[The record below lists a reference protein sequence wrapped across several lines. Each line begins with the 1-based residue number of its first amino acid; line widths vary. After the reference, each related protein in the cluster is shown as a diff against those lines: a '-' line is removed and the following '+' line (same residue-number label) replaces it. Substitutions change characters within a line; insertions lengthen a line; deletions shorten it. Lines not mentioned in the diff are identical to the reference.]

1 MAGASSL
8 VIVLALDGMRHGA
21 VAQEFMSGTASIS
34 NQTISSSQTTG
45 GAGSG
50 GGAGLGGA
58 MFVGDGAT
66 VNLDNVDFLGNTAM
80 GGQGGAGKTGGA
92 MNSRSGGTPPA
103 ASNDGQDGSSGGA
116 FVNSGDGVG
125 GSGGEAGQDGTNSA
139 GGAGGDGGSGSNG
152 SLSTAD
158 LVKAIADQVTAAY
171 EAVSEPTVAGL
182 YTALATAFTT
192 ASGAAAVGGVNV
204 GGPAPNP
211 ALATALAT
219 VAGTMTTKA
228 GEAGTSSGVAAVQLA
243 AEAAYITALQVTTYA
258 TGASGLGGDAGD
270 GGAGGAGAFGFGGGA
285 GGAGGNGGA
294 AVGASAALGGDGGNG
309 GDGGRGGFGGGG
321 GMGGNRGLDGDSGR
335 DVPPSDIGSFWGA
348 GGAAGFGGGVGS
360 TADGSANGTGGG
372 GGSGFGGAV
381 FVADGGTLNITGNAT
396 FAGNS
401 VFGGSSANGGE
412 AGQAAGSDLFMM
424 TGSTVNLDPGEGNTI
439 TFNGS
444 IADDSR
450 ASIAGTGIASGS
462 GAGITVKSGRVIFN
476 GTNTY
481 TGGTTI
487 AGGVLQADDGTG
499 IHNGSNINF
508 AGGVLQT
515 SGTFDRFLGT
525 APDRVQWT
533 GSGGFAAIG
542 GDLTVRLNSG
552 AGLTWGQGSFVT
564 DGASLL
570 FGSDSADSDVTFVN
584 GIDLAGGTRTI
595 VNNGGADGGNRAI
608 LAGVLSN
615 GGLVLGDGTTEG
627 TIVLTGRN
635 THQGSTTVN
644 SGTNLVL
651 SGGGSIGSSSEVAV
665 DGSLD
670 ISETD
675 DGASLVSLSGD
686 GSVELG
692 IKDLTISNGST
703 GFSGIV
709 SGTGGLS
716 VNGGTQTLS
725 GVNTFS
731 GATAIAGGAELAL
744 KGNGE
749 ISASAGVMADGLFNI
764 ARIGQDAQI
773 SAFAGSGTLRLGN
786 RRLTVTNASTTFSGT
801 IEGSGGF
808 AVSGGRQTLEN
819 VQSSSRLIAVDGGRI
834 AVNGGSV
841 TAGAGDAALSV
852 ENGGTIETIGTRL
865 QSDTAMVSA
874 SFNKGGRVANVTL
887 GNGTVLDQGDATLLQ
902 VARTGE
908 GSDAIVNLRIDNGA
922 EVSGDVIDRDAKT
935 GNGATTVTIA
945 DGASWSGL
953 ADAAGFTIEAGASAV
968 FEDGSRIDGGL
979 TVEAGGSADGQ
990 NLAVTGDAVIDDS
1003 ALTGNVFIVGDLD
1016 LNGLLSPGQSPGRIA
1031 IGGNLTSSTASS
1043 SKFEVTFGLTDP
1055 QAGVDYD
1062 QLSVGGDANEQLVID
1077 LQRLN
1082 PNRGTELGNIGAMEL
1097 IRIGGN
1103 NATAFRLA
1111 DRFTQNGH
1119 EVMLEKRMRGADSAA
1134 MVLPIP
1140 PGGGPQDETTFFGPG
1155 DLTVYGLT
1163 AFVQDET
1170 FGLTALAGTAGYSV
1184 RSTLGTAIERRG
1196 ALDPAD
1202 RRTSWLRAGAT
1213 ASDIDDHVDQTQ
1225 TLVFTEVGTD
1235 LFEIGGLRL
1244 GLIGSH
1250 ASSNG
1255 EVTTNTGLNDLSG
1268 TLYSAG
1274 LQANWSDLNGNYVD
1288 AVGLYSFS
1296 DWTFTPTRGGALTAD
1311 AETFTA
1317 VLEAGRQFGSDA
1329 ASITPWVQF
1338 TYQTTSITNVKSEWL
1353 DAFQLIDAESSVLRA
1368 GLRAEGRVNGI
1379 APYADVALSH
1389 DLGGENVIM
1398 VDGFE
1403 FASGMGGT
1411 RAELG
1416 LGVAVNINDSINFS
1430 SAYRSA
1436 FAIESG
1442 SSSAHQGQVR
1452 LQVTW

>member
-1 MAGASSL
+1 MPGGLKRTRQLAMAGASSL

-92 MNSRSGGTPPA
+92 MNNRAGGTPPA

-125 GSGGEAGQDGTNSA
+125 GS
-139 GGAGGDGGSGSNG
+139 
-152 SLSTAD
+152 
-158 LVKAIADQVTAAY
+158 
-171 EAVSEPTVAGL
+171 
-182 YTALATAFTT
+182 
-192 ASGAAAVGGVNV
+192 
-204 GGPAPNP
+204 
-211 ALATALAT
+211 
-219 VAGTMTTKA
+219 
-228 GEAGTSSGVAAVQLA
+228 
-243 AEAAYITALQVTTYA
+243 
-258 TGASGLGGDAGD
+258 
-270 GGAGGAGAFGFGGGA
+270 
-285 GGAGGNGGA
+285 
-294 AVGASAALGGDGGNG
+294 
-309 GDGGRGGFGGGG
+309 
-321 GMGGNRGLDGDSGR
+321 
-335 DVPPSDIGSFWGA
+335 
-348 GGAAGFGGGVGS
+348 
-360 TADGSANGTGGG
+360 
-372 GGSGFGGAV
+372 
-381 FVADGGTLNITGNAT
+381 
-396 FAGNS
+396 
-401 VFGGSSANGGE
+401 GGE

-487 AGGVLQADDGTG
+487 AGGVLQADDGTV

-525 APDRVQWT
+525 APDRAQWT

-542 GDLTVRLNSG
+542 GDLTVRLNNG
-552 AGLTWGQGSFVT
+552 AGLTWGKGSFVT

-570 FGSDSADSDVTFVN
+570 FGSDSADSDVIFVN

-635 THQGSTTVN
+635 AHQGSTTVN

-703 GFSGIV
+703 EFSGIVSGTGGLSVNGGTQTLSGVNAFSGATTIAGGAELALKGNGEISASSGVQANGDFDIAQSDGATITTLSGTGTTTLGGQTLVISDGSTEFSGIV

-731 GATAIAGGAELAL
+731 GATVIAGGAELAL

-749 ISASAGVMADGLFNI
+749 ISASSGVMADGLFNI

-808 AVSGGRQTLEN
+808 AVSGGRQMLEN

-834 AVNGGSV
+834 TVNGGSV

-887 GNGTVLDQGDATLLQ
+887 GNGTVLDQGDAALLQ

-908 GSDAIVNLRIDNGA
+908 GSEAIVNLRIDNGA
-922 EVSGDVIDRDAKT
+922 KVSGDVIDRDAKT
-935 GNGATTVTIA
+935 GDGATTVTIA

-1043 SKFEVTFGLTDP
+1043 SEFEVTFGLTDP

-1062 QLSVGGDANEQLVID
+1062 QLSVGGDANEQLIID

-1082 PNRGTELGNIGAMEL
+1082 PDRGTELGNIGAMEL

-1140 PGGGPQDETTFFGPG
+1140 PGGGPRDEITFFGPG

-1170 FGLTALAGTAGYSV
+1170 FGLTALAGTVGIRSAAHWAPPSSGVARWIRPAAGPVDCAPGRLHPILTTMSTRRRPLCLP
-1184 RSTLGTAIERRG
+1184 RSA
-1196 ALDPAD
+1196 
-1202 RRTSWLRAGAT
+1202 RTCLR
-1213 ASDIDDHVDQTQ
+1213 
-1225 TLVFTEVGTD
+1225 
-1235 LFEIGGLRL
+1235 
-1244 GLIGSH
+1244 
-1250 ASSNG
+1250 
-1255 EVTTNTGLNDLSG
+1255 
-1268 TLYSAG
+1268 SAG
-1274 LQANWSDLNGNYVD
+1274 C
-1288 AVGLYSFS
+1288 
-1296 DWTFTPTRGGALTAD
+1296 AL
-1311 AETFTA
+1311 
-1317 VLEAGRQFGSDA
+1317 G
-1329 ASITPWVQF
+1329 
-1338 TYQTTSITNVKSEWL
+1338 
-1353 DAFQLIDAESSVLRA
+1353 
-1368 GLRAEGRVNGI
+1368 
-1379 APYADVALSH
+1379 
-1389 DLGGENVIM
+1389 
-1398 VDGFE
+1398 
-1403 FASGMGGT
+1403 
-1411 RAELG
+1411 
-1416 LGVAVNINDSINFS
+1416 
-1430 SAYRSA
+1430 
-1436 FAIESG
+1436 
-1442 SSSAHQGQVR
+1442 
-1452 LQVTW
+1452 

>member
-1 MAGASSL
+1 
-8 VIVLALDGMRHGA
+8 
-21 VAQEFMSGTASIS
+21 
-34 NQTISSSQTTG
+34 
-45 GAGSG
+45 
-50 GGAGLGGA
+50 
-58 MFVGDGAT
+58 
-66 VNLDNVDFLGNTAM
+66 
-80 GGQGGAGKTGGA
+80 
-92 MNSRSGGTPPA
+92 
-103 ASNDGQDGSSGGA
+103 
-116 FVNSGDGVG
+116 
-125 GSGGEAGQDGTNSA
+125 
-139 GGAGGDGGSGSNG
+139 
-152 SLSTAD
+152 
-158 LVKAIADQVTAAY
+158 
-171 EAVSEPTVAGL
+171 
-182 YTALATAFTT
+182 
-192 ASGAAAVGGVNV
+192 
-204 GGPAPNP
+204 
-211 ALATALAT
+211 
-219 VAGTMTTKA
+219 
-228 GEAGTSSGVAAVQLA
+228 
-243 AEAAYITALQVTTYA
+243 
-258 TGASGLGGDAGD
+258 
-270 GGAGGAGAFGFGGGA
+270 
-285 GGAGGNGGA
+285 
-294 AVGASAALGGDGGNG
+294 
-309 GDGGRGGFGGGG
+309 
-321 GMGGNRGLDGDSGR
+321 
-335 DVPPSDIGSFWGA
+335 
-348 GGAAGFGGGVGS
+348 
-360 TADGSANGTGGG
+360 
-372 GGSGFGGAV
+372 
-381 FVADGGTLNITGNAT
+381 
-396 FAGNS
+396 
-401 VFGGSSANGGE
+401 
-412 AGQAAGSDLFMM
+412 
-424 TGSTVNLDPGEGNTI
+424 
-439 TFNGS
+439 
-444 IADDSR
+444 
-450 ASIAGTGIASGS
+450 
-462 GAGITVKSGRVIFN
+462 
-476 GTNTY
+476 
-481 TGGTTI
+481 
-487 AGGVLQADDGTG
+487 
-499 IHNGSNINF
+499 
-508 AGGVLQT
+508 
-515 SGTFDRFLGT
+515 
-525 APDRVQWT
+525 
-533 GSGGFAAIG
+533 
-542 GDLTVRLNSG
+542 
-552 AGLTWGQGSFVT
+552 
-564 DGASLL
+564 
-570 FGSDSADSDVTFVN
+570 
-584 GIDLAGGTRTI
+584 
-595 VNNGGADGGNRAI
+595 
-608 LAGVLSN
+608 
-615 GGLVLGDGTTEG
+615 
-627 TIVLTGRN
+627 
-635 THQGSTTVN
+635 
-644 SGTNLVL
+644 
-651 SGGGSIGSSSEVAV
+651 
-665 DGSLD
+665 
-670 ISETD
+670 
-675 DGASLVSLSGD
+675 
-686 GSVELG
+686 
-692 IKDLTISNGST
+692 
-703 GFSGIV
+703 
-709 SGTGGLS
+709 
-716 VNGGTQTLS
+716 
-725 GVNTFS
+725 
-731 GATAIAGGAELAL
+731 
-744 KGNGE
+744 
-749 ISASAGVMADGLFNI
+749 MADGLFNI
-764 ARIGQDAQI
+764 AEIGQDAQI
-773 SAFAGSGTLRLGN
+773 SAFAGSGTLRLGS

-801 IEGSGGF
+801 IEGTGGF

-841 TAGAGDAALSV
+841 TAAAGDAALSV

-887 GNGTVLDQGDATLLQ
+887 GNGTVLDQGDAALLQ

-1082 PNRGTELGNIGAMEL
+1082 PDRGTELGNIGAMEL

-1140 PGGGPQDETTFFGPG
+1140 PGGGPRDEITFFGPG

-1170 FGLTALAGTAGYSV
+1170 FGLTALAGTVGYSV

-1196 ALDPAD
+1196 ALDPTG

-1235 LFEIGGLRL
+1235 LFEVGGLRL

-1288 AVGLYSFS
+1288 AVGLYSFG

-1368 GLRAEGRVNGI
+1368 GLRAEGRFNGI

-1403 FASGMGGT
+1403 FASGMGGA

-1416 LGVAVNINDSINFS
+1416 LGVAVNINDSINVS